1 MSDGVDECDDNG
13 DGDDIC
19 VEVNPPLRERVKH
32 EKMPNGPFSP
42 KYAPSPSTKYAPRG
56 RRPPLYSQ
64 YTMPRNNVSD
74 TILVRIRSYT
84 FPLTI
89 KCPIAE
95 MLKFASTS
103 ILSSQF
109 LCSASTYRANS
120 IHLVDLCMLNTT
132 SILQT
137 KNEQP
142 PQQSNVHRCY
152 YFHSCIYYIYLR
164 ERADT
169 PNPQYSTSPGTFSP
183 SQREICSTFTFTE
196 IYAFS
201 LSHFHF
207 SRYFFI

>member
-1 MSDGVDECDDNG
+1 
-13 DGDDIC
+13 
-19 VEVNPPLRERVKH
+19 
-32 EKMPNGPFSP
+32 
-42 KYAPSPSTKYAPRG
+42 
-56 RRPPLYSQ
+56 
-64 YTMPRNNVSD
+64 
-74 TILVRIRSYT
+74 
-84 FPLTI
+84 
-89 KCPIAE
+89 

-132 SILQT
+132 STLQTCT
-137 KNEQP
+137 KNEQH

-152 YFHSCIYYIYLR
+152 YFHCYFHSCIYYIYLR

-207 SRYFFI
+207 SRYFSFNKKDVNCWFIKLYLCSIKHGCSTEARDIIQEKRYIAIGSWSYIEISLREQYSQIHVLILFNAKNPTFEACSLPPV

>member
-1 MSDGVDECDDNG
+1 
-13 DGDDIC
+13 
-19 VEVNPPLRERVKH
+19 
-32 EKMPNGPFSP
+32 
-42 KYAPSPSTKYAPRG
+42 
-56 RRPPLYSQ
+56 
-64 YTMPRNNVSD
+64 MPRNNVSD

-132 SILQT
+132 STLQTCT

>member
-1 MSDGVDECDDNG
+1 M
-13 DGDDIC
+13 
-19 VEVNPPLRERVKH
+19 KH
-32 EKMPNGPFSP
+32 GKMPNGPFSP

-132 SILQT
+132 STLQTCT

-164 ERADT
+164 ERELTRPIRNIPPLLAHSAL
-169 PNPQYSTSPGTFSP
+169 P
-183 SQREICSTFTFTE
+183 RERFVQLSLLQKYMHLAFHTFTFSD
-196 IYAFS
+196 IFS
-201 LSHFHF
+201 FNKKDVNC
-207 SRYFFI
+207 